1 MRKLA
6 LSMTALVLLAL
17 VAAGGDAKAGQ
28 RGFFMG
34 RPFVFPHPV
43 TFNRSAFFNGRV
55 FFNRPFFF
63 HQVQMGS
70 TPIVPP
76 FTSFTRN
83 MTIFSRGNG
92 RAFPV
97 FFDNVG
103 RFGTAAAQADPFP
116 GLSLIINPT
125 PPAPAP
131 LATVVYNA
139 PTVET
144 SPAGV
149 EVVHLMSTSLK
160 SP

>member
-1 MRKLA
+1 MWRLV
-6 LSMTALVLLAL
+6 LGITAVVLLAPV
-17 VAAGGDAKAGQ
+17 VADRDAKAGQ
-28 RGFFMG
+28 QGFFSSQ
-34 RPFVFPHPV
+34 PVVFHHPV
-43 TFNRSAFFNGRV
+43 VFNHAAFFSGRA

-63 HQVQMGS
+63 SRVQMGS

-83 MTIFSRGNG
+83 MTIFSRGTG

-97 FFDNVG
+97 FFDNLG
-103 RFGTAAAQADPFP
+103 GFGTAAVQTDSFP
-116 GLSLIINPT
+116 GLTLIVNPA
-125 PPAPAP
+125 PPAPPPA
-131 LATVVYNA
+131 AVVYNA